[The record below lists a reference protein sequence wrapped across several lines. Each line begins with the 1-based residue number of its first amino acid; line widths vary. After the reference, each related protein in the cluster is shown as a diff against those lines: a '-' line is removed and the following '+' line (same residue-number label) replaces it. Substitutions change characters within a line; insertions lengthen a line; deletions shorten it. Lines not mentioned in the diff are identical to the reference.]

1 VICPALRDNYE
12 RTYELQICIFAKSR
26 LQFVEGI
33 RRAFEEFER
42 NSNLKE
48 GDIDT
53 ITKGLIQAEETVL
66 KKKNKSR
73 HHLN

>member
-1 VICPALRDNYE
+1 MKFIVCMTSINKAHMQSRDSC
-12 RTYELQICIFAKSR
+12 LHFCAR

-33 RRAFEEFER
+33 QRAFEEFFKK

-53 ITKGLIQAEETVL
+53 ITKGLIQAEET
-66 KKKNKSR
+66 
-73 HHLN
+73 